1 MSSLIAGALSA
12 LGASAGK
19 AGSALLASSLDSLRT
34 DGRSVAALGGA
45 ALAVLLLAA
54 MVVANGAALG
64 YQLRG
69 LRSSSALLGTARNF
83 GANFVCSAALGV
95 IFWGERALGTVTWCA
110 GAALIVSGIA
120 LLGGEEEE
128 KEEEEAEEA
137 SADGAAMQS
146 GSNAAAAAAA
156 APRRSP
162 RLAKKK
168 VH

>member
-1 MSSLIAGALSA
+1 MSTPSLIAGALSA

-120 LLGGEEEE
+120 LLGGEEE
-128 KEEEEAEEA
+128 KEEEEA

>member
-120 LLGGEEEE
+120 LLGGEEE
-128 KEEEEAEEA
+128 KEEEEA

-156 APRRSP
+156 AAPRRSP

>member
-120 LLGGEEEE
+120 LLGGEEE
-128 KEEEEAEEA
+128 KEEEEA

>member
-120 LLGGEEEE
+120 LLGGEEEKEE
-128 KEEEEAEEA
+128 KEEEEA